1 MTEIKS
7 TATVAEAELYRSEG
21 NEHFRSFRYHNAIK
35 SYTRSL
41 ECYETSAVLANRA
54 QAYLNTKQYERALM
68 DSARALE
75 LDANNTKAVFRYA
88 KALKNLR
95 LYEIAAEKISKI
107 DSINPKNKE
116 IAELKRDVQCKANCA
131 ELKLLCGNKDE
142 FLRSKIPLMEIRNI
156 EIVKTKSADQIIQ
169 KKLFSTESLSLEIP
183 PPPTTSFIFISDF
196 HKLKDKPRAF
206 AKYFLS
212 IDKDL
217 YGELLDDI
225 IETEMVKCLILGF
238 DDLADESNIPQLL
251 ECLIKLTSVSRIDIA
266 MLFLDEATKNVIRK
280 LLDRYAVNEKQLS
293 ILYVLYGL

>member
-1 MTEIKS
+1 M
-7 TATVAEAELYRSEG
+7 
-21 NEHFRSFRYHNAIK
+21 FNA
-35 SYTRSL
+35 R
-41 ECYETSAVLANRA
+41 
-54 QAYLNTKQYERALM
+54 
-68 DSARALE
+68 
-75 LDANNTKAVFRYA
+75 F
-88 KALKNLR
+88 
-95 LYEIAAEKISKI
+95 IS
-107 DSINPKNKE
+107 
-116 IAELKRDVQCKANCA
+116 KANCA

-266 MLFLDEATKNVIRK
+266 MLFLDEATKNGWFF
-280 LLDRYAVNEKQLS
+280 L
-293 ILYVLYGL
+293 